1 MISEETIRHAF
12 EASDEKIRETD
23 CSFHRFLYEQIDW
36 RVRTIA
42 LSGPKGVG
50 KTTMLLQYLKEHPK
64 IAEGAL
70 YVSLDDIWID
80 ALGVYDL
87 VKYHVA
93 HGGTSVFIDEVHYL
107 KDWPRLIKSLYDSF
121 KGLHIAYTGSSILQL
136 KERSGD
142 LSRRQIEYFLP
153 GLSFREYLKLEGV
166 GDFKPVRLEDVL
178 SRHVKIAESVIGKV
192 RVLPHFERYL
202 QGGYY
207 PFYREDQVHYGR
219 RLVQVVNQ
227 VLERDLPLVDDVSM
241 DTVRKSRRML
251 TILAESTPQTPNITR
266 LSRDLG
272 MDRKQGLKMLHLM
285 TRAGL
290 LGLLA
295 EDADALKYLGAPNK
309 IFCENPNLMH
319 ALAPKPDKGTLRE
332 SFFNNQVGVVNRL
345 AYPKEGDFL
354 VNDKWLFEVGGS
366 GKTFEQLK
374 DLPDSFLAVDDTEIG
389 RGARIPLWLF
399 GFLY

>member
-1 MISEETIRHAF
+1 MTEETIRHIF
-12 EASDEKIRETD
+12 DESSAKIRETECD
-23 CSFHRFLYEQIDW
+23 FHRYLYSQVDW
-36 RVRTIA
+36 QARTIA

-50 KTTMLLQYLKEHPK
+50 KTTMFLQYLKEHPK
-64 IAEGAL
+64 VAAGTL

-80 ALGVYDL
+80 VHALYDL
-87 VKYHVA
+87 VKYHVQ
-93 HGGTSVFIDEVHYL
+93 HGGTSVFIDEVHYF
-107 KDWPRLIKSLYDSF
+107 KEWPRLVKSLYDSF
-121 KGLHIAYTGSSILQL
+121 KSLQIAYTGSSILQL
-136 KERSGD
+136 KEGSGD

-153 GLSFREYLKLEGV
+153 GLSFREYLKIEGA
-166 GDFKPVRLEDVL
+166 GDFDVVGLDDIL
-178 SRHVKIAESVIGKV
+178 SRHVEIAERVTGKI

-202 QGGYY
+202 KSGYY
-207 PFYREDQVHYGR
+207 PFYREDRIHYAR
-219 RLVQVVNQ
+219 KLVQVVNQ

-241 DTVRKSRRML
+241 DTIRKSRRML
-251 TILAESTPQTPNITR
+251 TILAESTPQTPNVTR

-285 TRAGL
+285 SKAGL

-295 EDADALKYLGAPNK
+295 EDADALKHLGSPNK

-332 SFFNNQVGVVNRL
+332 SFFNNQVGAVYRL
-345 AYPKEGDFL
+345 AFPKKGDFL
-354 VNDKWLFEVGGS
+354 VEGKWLFEVGGES
-366 GKTFEQLK
+366 KTFEQIK
-374 DLPDSFLAVDDTEIG
+374 DLPDSFLAVDDTEVG